1 MSKISVMKSSSIL
14 TAIVAML
21 LTPQVAQ
28 ADIGVTRPAV
38 PTAAQQT
45 IQGNCDLMASNV
57 VRAVYEGLQQPAG
70 GTIGAPRAM
79 FRVLENLGHR
89 RFVRYGDGV
98 MHEEMLFAVAM
109 DNSMPGQPPAVV
121 DIISRMQ
128 PGDEAIMKID
138 HLFIFNEPYGQN
150 VRPCTRI
157 SIRETGPGAATAAPT
172 PPAQQAPAPAAGGPQ
187 TAAPVQQA
195 TVSES
200 LSTQVRYRPDGRGG
214 LIQERI
220 DIRTRYNS
228 ATGETTTRMFI
239 NGQEVDPA
247 AQQPI
252 AADTSAPTAPGTPA
266 PPSAPQEDASNNVER
281 ITD

>member
-1 MSKISVMKSSSIL
+1 MKSSSIL
-14 TAIVAML
+14 AAIAAIL
-21 LTPQVAQ
+21 LPPQMAL
-28 ADIGVTRPAV
+28 ADIGITRPVV
-38 PTAAQQT
+38 PTAAQQA
-45 IQGNCDLMASNV
+45 IQGNCDLMATNV
-57 VRAVYEGLQQPAG
+57 VRAVYEGIQQPTG
-70 GTIGAPRAM
+70 GAITAPRAM

-98 MHEEMLFAVAM
+98 MPEEMFFAVAM

-157 SIRETGPGAATAAPT
+157 SVRDAEPGETTAVPTPTVPQGAA
-172 PPAQQAPAPAAGGPQ
+172 PAVAGVPQ
-187 TAAPVQQA
+187 TAPSVQQA

-228 ATGETTTRMFI
+228 ATGETTTQMFI

-247 AQQPI
+247 TQQPI
-252 AADTSAPTAPGTPA
+252 AAGTSAPTAPGSPA
-266 PPSAPQEDASNNVER
+266 PPSAPQEDGSNNVER

>member
-1 MSKISVMKSSSIL
+1 MI
-14 TAIVAML
+14 
-21 LTPQVAQ
+21 LTPQLAL
-28 ADIGVTRPAV
+28 ADIGITRPAV
-38 PTAAQQT
+38 PSAAQRT
-45 IQGNCDLMASNV
+45 ILGNCDLMASNV
-57 VRAVYEGLQQPAG
+57 VRAVYEGLQQPAS
-70 GTIGAPRAM
+70 GTISAPRAM

-89 RFVRYGDGV
+89 RFVRYGDGI
-98 MHEEMLFAVAM
+98 MHEEMIFAVAM

-157 SIRETGPGAATAAPT
+157 SVRASDPGVATAVPT
-172 PPAQQAPAPAAGGPQ
+172 HPVQQTTAPAV
-187 TAAPVQQA
+187 TPVQQA

-200 LSTQVRYRPDGRGG
+200 MSTQVRYRPDGRGG
-214 LIQERI
+214 LVQERI

-228 ATGETTTRMFI
+228 ATGETTTRMLI

-247 AQQPI
+247 TQQPL
-252 AADTSAPTAPGTPA
+252 AAGASAPTVPGTQAPEPA
-266 PPSAPQEDASNNVER
+266 SAPQESGSDNVER

>member
-1 MSKISVMKSSSIL
+1 MKSSSIL
-14 TAIVAML
+14 AAIAAIL
-21 LTPQVAQ
+21 LPPQMAQ
-28 ADIGVTRPAV
+28 ADIGITRPAV
-38 PTAAQQT
+38 PTAAQQA
-45 IQGNCDLMASNV
+45 IQGNCDLMATNV
-57 VRAVYEGLQQPAG
+57 VRAVYEGIQQPTG
-70 GTIGAPRAM
+70 GAITAPRAM

-89 RFVRYGDGV
+89 RFVRYGDGI
-98 MHEEMLFAVAM
+98 MPEEMFFAVAM

-157 SIRETGPGAATAAPT
+157 SVRDTEPGAATTVPTAPIPQGAT
-172 PPAQQAPAPAAGGPQ
+172 PAVAGVPQ
-187 TAAPVQQA
+187 TAPSVQQA

-200 LSTQVRYRPDGRGG
+200 LSTQVRYRADGRGG

-228 ATGETTTRMFI
+228 ATGETTTQMFI

-247 AQQPI
+247 TQQPI
-252 AADTSAPTAPGTPA
+252 AAGASAPTESGTPG
-266 PPSAPQEDASNNVER
+266 PPSAPQEDGCNNVER

>member
-1 MSKISVMKSSSIL
+1 
-14 TAIVAML
+14 ML
-21 LTPQVAQ
+21 LAPQLVQ
-28 ADIGVTRPAV
+28 ADIGVTRAAV
-38 PTAAQQT
+38 PTAVQQT

-57 VRAVYEGLQQPAG
+57 VRAVYEGLQQPVG
-70 GTIGAPRAM
+70 GTINAPRAM

-98 MHEEMLFAVAM
+98 MPEEMLFAVVM

-138 HLFIFNEPYGQN
+138 HIFIFNEPYGQN

-157 SIRETGPGAATAAPT
+157 SVRDTEPGEATAIPT
-172 PPAQQAPAPAAGGPQ
+172 P
-187 TAAPVQQA
+187 PVQQA
-195 TVSES
+195 PIPAAGATQAASPVSQAAVSES
-200 LSTQVRYRPDGRGG
+200 LSTQVRYRQDGRGG

-247 AQQPI
+247 TQQPL
-252 AADTSAPTAPGTPA
+252 AAGESTPTAPSTQAHQAPSAPT
-266 PPSAPQEDASNNVER
+266 SLPQEDGSDTVER

>member
-1 MSKISVMKSSSIL
+1 
-14 TAIVAML
+14 ML
-21 LTPQVAQ
+21 LTPQMVQ
-28 ADIGVTRPAV
+28 ADIGITRPAV

-57 VRAVYEGLQQPAG
+57 VRAVYEGLQQPSG
-70 GTIGAPRAM
+70 GAISAPRAM

-89 RFVRYGDGV
+89 RFVRYGDGI
-98 MHEEMLFAVAM
+98 MPEEMFFAVAM

-138 HLFIFNEPYGQN
+138 HIFVFNEPYGQN

-157 SIRETGPGAATAAPT
+157 SVRDAAPGAATAVPT
-172 PPAQQAPAPAAGGPQ
+172 PPVQQAAAPVAPGAPQ

-195 TVSES
+195 TISES

-228 ATGETTTRMFI
+228 ATGETTTQMFI

-247 AQQPI
+247 TQQPI
-252 AADTSAPTAPGTPA
+252 ADTSSAPAAPAIGTQAPV
-266 PPSAPQEDASNNVER
+266 PPSAPTSAPLESGSDTVER